1 MMNDYQRQDRE
12 SWGRRAGRRAV
23 GAADAGGSRT
33 LAAVAH
39 GAIAFGLFGIGFLVS
54 LAITGVIWLYGRH
67 SPYLREQADRAG
79 RYQLLVLALNILVVA
94 LWIGGVALFFYLGG
108 WGGWGNGGWRS
119 VALTGEGVLL
129 LVAVPVFVVWYFGT
143 IGFGLYAALRA
154 LAGHDFR
161 YPIIDRRH

>member
-108 WGGWGNGGWRS
+108 WGGWSDGGWRS
-119 VALTGEGVLL
+119 IALTSEGVLL

-161 YPIIDRRH
+161 YPIIDRRR

>member
-12 SWGRRAGRRAV
+12 SWGRRTGRRAV

-54 LAITGVIWLYGRH
+54 LAITGIIWLYGRH

-108 WGGWGNGGWRS
+108 WGGWGDGGWRS
-119 VALTGEGVLL
+119 IALTSEGVLL
-129 LVAVPVFVVWYFGT
+129 LLAVPVFVVWYFGT

-161 YPIIDRRH
+161 YPIIDRRR